1 MRAGGRKNRRGCQR
15 RFCAHPARRLAERLG
30 MVFGCFSVTR
40 REGGHYGVAVLAS
53 LTREPLKFGRL
64 PAPSGKIR

>member
-15 RFCAHPARRLAERLG
+15 RFCAHPAHRPAERLG
-30 MVFGCFSVTR
+30 MAFGCFSVTR

-53 LTREPLKFGRL
+53 LACEPVKFGRL
-64 PAPSGKIR
+64 PAPPGKIQ